1 MKYLY
6 LLFFILVITLPVI
19 PLFAQTNESDEAS
32 LIVHET
38 DGIGIAS
45 TDSTYKINF
54 RFRMQNR
61 FEMSSDADDP
71 FEPTR
76 KTFLVRRMRLRSF
89 GYLGRKNLTYQ
100 FQLGFARGDA
110 DIENSGFYNVLRD
123 AVVFYKPTK
132 NLELGLGLTKLPG
145 NRQRVIS
152 SGEQQFT
159 DRSLSNATFNID
171 RDAGAFIYYRNKF
184 GKNYRYN
191 LMGAIS
197 SGKGRNYNVTN
208 NGLAYTGK
216 VEFLPFGDFTNRGDY
231 FEGDWV
237 REKTPK
243 LSMAAAY
250 SFNDDA
256 VRTGGQIGDR
266 LYAISDI
273 HTLLTDIL
281 LKYRGIALY
290 AEFIRRTASNPLTYN
305 GTDDLKFV
313 YEGTGLNLQASYMF
327 ANHLELAGRYTAIT
341 PDKEI
346 EVATTGIRQY
356 TFCVNKYIRWHRIKA
371 QADLTYQD
379 AVLDSNTFGLND
391 GWTLRFQV
399 EVGI

>member
-1 MKYLY
+1 MKPVFLLLLIPIVYLNP
-6 LLFFILVITLPVI
+6 LN
-19 PLFAQTNESDEAS
+19 LFAQTNETDEAS

-38 DGIGIAS
+38 DGIGIES

-61 FEMSSDADDP
+61 FEMSSDASHP
-71 FEPTR
+71 FQGVR
-76 KTFLVRRMRLRSF
+76 KTFLVRRIRLRSF

-132 NLELGLGLTKLPG
+132 NLEFGLGLTKLPG

-171 RDAGAFIYYRNKF
+171 RDAGIFLYYRNKF
-184 GKNYRYN
+184 GKQYRYN

-197 SGKGRNYNVTN
+197 SGKGRNYNVVN
-208 NGLAYTGK
+208 KGLAYTAK
-216 VEFLPFGDFTNRGDY
+216 LEFLPFGDFTNRGDY

-237 REKTPK
+237 REKSPK
-243 LSMAAAY
+243 LSLAAAY

-256 VRTGGQIGDR
+256 IREGGQIGER
-266 LYAISDI
+266 LYATSDI
-273 HTLLTDIL
+273 NTFLTDVL
-281 LKYRGIALY
+281 FKYRGVALY
-290 AEFIRRTASNPLTYN
+290 AEYIRRNASNPLTYDGAN
-305 GTDDLKFV
+305 DLKFV

-341 PDKEI
+341 PDQELEI
-346 EVATTGIRQY
+346 ATTGIRQY
-356 TFCVNKYIRWHRIKA
+356 TFCVNKYFRWHRIKA

-379 AVLDSNTFGLND
+379 VVLNNNPFDVTD